1 MAGLT
6 VDWRPIIGPEFVTS
20 KVCVFMIHTQEK
32 AHLEEALSKSENL
45 HFAANAKY
53 ETECQTVATLQ
64 KKIKDLQS
72 RVEEVEDLIEQERN
86 TKGKIERQRDD
97 LRRELEELNERLEEA
112 GGATNAQIELNK
124 RREAEM
130 TRLRRDLA
138 DANLAHDL
146 QVMDDRNAQ
155 KA

>member
-1 MAGLT
+1 M
-6 VDWRPIIGPEFVTS
+6 
-20 KVCVFMIHTQEK
+20 
-32 AHLEEALSKSENL
+32 
-45 HFAANAKY
+45 
-53 ETECQTVATLQ
+53 
-64 KKIKDLQS
+64 
-72 RVEEVEDLIEQERN
+72 IEQERN

-146 QVMDDRNAQ
+146 QVETLRKQASETACELSDRIDQGPRLSLRKKN
-155 KA
+155 KNRKLN